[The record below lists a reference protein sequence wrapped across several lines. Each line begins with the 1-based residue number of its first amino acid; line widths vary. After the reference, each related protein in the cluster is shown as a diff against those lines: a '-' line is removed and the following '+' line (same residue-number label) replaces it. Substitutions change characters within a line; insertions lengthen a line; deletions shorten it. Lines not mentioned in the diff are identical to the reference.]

1 MDIEPEKVIA
11 LVKEK
16 ECARN
21 LVAHERNQLI
31 VNTEGAYYYIDT
43 QGKYRLLQG
52 LLPRLKSVYWPE
64 SNYFKLRKGQSRE
77 RGITKTRTAKTPR
90 SERGRG
96 KFQGLVRGTKIHKEL
111 KHFLQLDQKNYKK
124 MHKTLHNFSAR
135 ILKALVGTMK
145 LKPFLPEFDLFDE
158 SMGVGTSVD
167 MICLDQEGMLVLLE
181 FKTGYKDYFQA
192 SDGFMGHSLSKLRN
206 TAQNQ
211 ATLQLTSAA
220 LILERKYGVPLDK
233 MKLYVIRVDDE
244 ALDIIPVEKEF
255 IRKIGPFIYR
265 DLLSFSP
272 NNNNN
277 TRPGSGK

>member
-77 RGITKTRTAKTPR
+77 RGITKARAAKTPR

-111 KHFLQLDQKNYKK
+111 KHFLLLRLPPLNHLHPLLHPQL
-124 MHKTLHNFSAR
+124 AR
-135 ILKALVGTMK
+135 L
-145 LKPFLPEFDLFDE
+145 LF
-158 SMGVGTSVD
+158 
-167 MICLDQEGMLVLLE
+167 
-181 FKTGYKDYFQA
+181 
-192 SDGFMGHSLSKLRN
+192 
-206 TAQNQ
+206 
-211 ATLQLTSAA
+211 
-220 LILERKYGVPLDK
+220 PL
-233 MKLYVIRVDDE
+233 
-244 ALDIIPVEKEF
+244 
-255 IRKIGPFIYR
+255 
-265 DLLSFSP
+265 
-272 NNNNN
+272 
-277 TRPGSGK
+277 